1 MARAVPLSRFT
12 DSGRLP
18 RPGGGPAFG
27 VRPLAMLA
35 IRPAQLT
42 DGGALFALAS
52 AFATSFSVERAAFE
66 SSLGALLQ
74 SPDAFIAVAADGG
87 RVVGY
92 VLGFDH
98 HTFYANGRVAWVE
111 EIMVAEEVRR
121 RGVGRQLMER
131 FEQWARSRQ
140 SKLIGLATRRAAPF
154 YKSIGY
160 DESATYFRRL
170 L

>member
-1 MARAVPLSRFT
+1 MPT
-12 DSGRLP
+12 
-18 RPGGGPAFG
+18 
-27 VRPLAMLA
+27 

-42 DGGALFALAS
+42 DGDALFSLAS
-52 AFATSFSVERAAFE
+52 AFATSFSVERLAFE
-66 SSLGALLQ
+66 SAFAALLQ
-74 SPDAFIAVAADGG
+74 SPDALIAVASDSG

-98 HTFYANGRVAWVE
+98 HTFYANGRVSWVE
-111 EIMVAEEVRR
+111 EIMVSEDVRR
-121 RGVGRQLMER
+121 RGVGRELMES

-140 SKLIGLATRRAAPF
+140 SKLVGLATRRVAPF
-154 YKSIGY
+154 YRSLGY

>member
-1 MARAVPLSRFT
+1 
-12 DSGRLP
+12 
-18 RPGGGPAFG
+18 
-27 VRPLAMLA
+27 MLT
-35 IRPAQLT
+35 IRPAELT
-42 DGGALFALAS
+42 DSNNLFSLAS
-52 AFATSFSVERAAFE
+52 AFATSFPVERSAFE
-66 SSLGALLQ
+66 SSLSALLQ
-74 SPDAFIAVAADGG
+74 SPDAFIAVAADSG

-111 EIMVAEEVRR
+111 EIMVSKDVRR
-121 RGVGRQLMER
+121 RGVGRHLMVS

-140 SKLIGLATRRAAPF
+140 SKLVALATRRAAPF
-154 YKSIGY
+154 YQSIGY

>member
-1 MARAVPLSRFT
+1 
-12 DSGRLP
+12 
-18 RPGGGPAFG
+18 
-27 VRPLAMLA
+27 MLT
-35 IRPAQLT
+35 IRPAELS
-42 DGGALFALAS
+42 DSAALFSLAR
-52 AFATSFSVERAAFE
+52 AFATSFSVERSAFE
-66 SSLGALLQ
+66 LSLGALLQ

-111 EIMVAEEVRR
+111 EIMVSEDVRR
-121 RGVGRQLMER
+121 HGIGRQLMEG

-140 SKLIGLATRRAAPF
+140 SKLIALATRRAAPF
-154 YKSIGY
+154 YRSIGY
-160 DESATYFRRL
+160 EESATYFRRL